1 MDNTYLTRLIQTNP
15 ELFKKEIFKYTDE
28 NILIFITQLFFTDKD
43 IFDLLIT
50 YLGQS
55 KKDYYILQMILRI
68 LRNNNM
74 ELFKYILL
82 VNTPYILNY
91 YIENDNDNI
100 IFLLNNLFIYDIL
113 LINTIKFIYYQK
125 NLGKFNII
133 LNKTDNL
140 KYYIKLIEEKL
151 EKYNVD
157 FKLTDVLPSTN
168 ENSENSENE
177 NSENESKND
186 NSENSENESENDNSE
201 NESENEQ
208 KDIFYYE
215 SHKKNKILKLED
227 LKNIFK
233 KDNTI
238 FVNGNNFI
246 LLNEEMCGNK
256 YKNIFLIDNLISNT
270 QFENKKIIDYYNLV
284 IILDKEDYKIMFPL
298 YIDNKINIMNYN
310 NIYFIGLDKD
320 DIDNFME
327 VIEDKYCN
335 NNDIILTDMN
345 NMGIENKKNGNIN
358 IIKIDNIKKL
368 LEYFREY
375 KKNKKV

>member
-1 MDNTYLTRLIQTNP
+1 MDNTYLIRVIQTNP
-15 ELFKKEIFKYTDE
+15 DLFKKEIFKYTDE
-28 NILIFITQLFFTDKD
+28 NILIFITHLFFTDKD

-50 YLGQS
+50 YLGQL
-55 KKDYYILQMILRI
+55 KKEYYMLQMILRI

-82 VNTPYILNY
+82 VNIPYILNY
-91 YIENDNDNI
+91 YIKNNNDNI

-113 LINTIKFIYYQK
+113 LVNAIKFIYYQG
-125 NLGKFNII
+125 NLQKFNNI
-133 LNKTDNL
+133 LNKTDAL

-168 ENSENSENE
+168 ENNINTSKNE
-177 NSENESKND
+177 NKE
-186 NSENSENESENDNSE
+186 
-201 NESENEQ
+201 
-208 KDIFYYE
+208 IFYYE
-215 SHKKNKILKLED
+215 SVKKNKILKLED
-227 LKNIFK
+227 LKKIFK

-238 FVNGNNFI
+238 FANGNQFI
-246 LLNEEMCGNK
+246 LLNEKECGNK
-256 YKNIFLIDNLISNT
+256 YKNIFLIDSLINNT
-270 QFENKKIIDYYNLV
+270 NFENKKIIDFYNLV
-284 IILDKEDYKIMFPL
+284 IILDKDDYKIMFPL

-320 DIDNFME
+320 DINNFME

-345 NMGIENKKNGNIN
+345 NMGIENKKKGDIN

-375 KKNKKV
+375 KNK